1 MCLECFASLCIC
13 VSCAYSAHGGHMQL
27 SDPLGL
33 DFQMVVSCYVYAG
46 N

>member
-1 MCLECFASLCIC
+1 
-13 VSCAYSAHGGHMQL
+13 MQL

-46 N
+46 ALGQQGKSGKALSDL